1 MGGLTPPK
9 QPSASQMRQ
18 KALKCTVE
26 VDIQSITCPG
36 VVLPSQ
42 EDIYVSVRIMG
53 QYQKSKCVP
62 PVFPLLLHEKM
73 VFVKTFVGAVD
84 PGAVAEHLEN
94 DTTSLELIQLVP
106 PEGEIL
112 ATFEDDTRE
121 FLYPGPRLTPR
132 SPGPEREILMKR
144 SITFPGISPKVEFS
158 TTSIIEECDV
168 KHGQP
173 AMSSMQTPQ
182 ERHYQEQKVSDL
194 TSPLSV
200 PPPTASGYSRRSVCA
215 ALHDV
220 KHTSDVPI
228 QSCARTSTKPCRV
241 RTSPAN
247 SKKKKKPDAAPSS
260 GYKKPT
266 VASQSRAPAPYTHRK
281 MCQLSEEARQR
292 LSHLKLGPYTFKK
305 ETVPQ
310 APFVVPRSPNTSLM
324 ETSMCLTSQSSPKR
338 SPLRPQSR
346 SYTTDFTDRSLRGS
360 LRSKPSHASM
370 QAARSSPKDHST
382 PVSITFRDQSPVLT
396 RSSLKERFQSSSS
409 PSQSEEIHKRVQ
421 RILNIHAP
429 RCKLS
434 FDEESEE
441 EEGVRQSLHVST
453 HHDSVIDNRLPQ
465 DRLIPGESSVHSD
478 NGTFWTNRAGAY
490 TGKPHRAVFEDSLS
504 KIYKNLYRNASQT
517 GHSGQNT
524 WTQ

>member
-1 MGGLTPPK
+1 MGGLTSPK
-9 QPSASQMRQ
+9 KPSASQMRQ

-42 EDIYVSVRIMG
+42 EDIYMSVRIMG

-84 PGAVAEHLEN
+84 PSAVAEHLED
-94 DTTSLELIQLVP
+94 DTTSFELIQLVP
-106 PEGEIL
+106 SEGEIL
-112 ATFEDDTRE
+112 ATFEEDTRE

-144 SITFPGISPKVEFS
+144 SISFPGISPKVEFS

-168 KHGQP
+168 KPGQP
-173 AMSSMQTPQ
+173 AMSSMQTLQ
-182 ERHYQEQKVSDL
+182 ERHYREQKVSDL
-194 TSPLSV
+194 TSPLSI
-200 PPPTASGYSRRSVCA
+200 PPPTASGYSHRSVCA
-215 ALHDV
+215 VLHDV
-220 KHTSDVPI
+220 EHTSNVPI
-228 QSCARTSTKPCRV
+228 QSCGHSSTKPCRV
-241 RTSPAN
+241 RTSPAK
-247 SKKKKKPDAAPSS
+247 SKKKKKPDAVPSS
-260 GYKKPT
+260 GYEKPT
-266 VASQSRAPAPYTHRK
+266 VASRSRAPSPYTHRK

-324 ETSMCLTSQSSPKR
+324 ETSMSLTSQSSPKR
-338 SPLRPQSR
+338 SPLRLQSR
-346 SYTTDFTDRSLRGS
+346 SYITDLTDRSLLGS

-370 QAARSSPKDHST
+370 QAARSSPNDHST
-382 PVSITFRDQSPVLT
+382 PVSSTFRAQSPVLT
-396 RSSLKERFQSSSS
+396 LSSLRERVQSSSS
-409 PSQSEEIHKRVQ
+409 PSPSEEIHKRVQ
-421 RILNIHAP
+421 RILNIHGP

-434 FDEESEE
+434 FDEESKE
-441 EEGVRQSLHVST
+441 EEGVRQSSHVST

-465 DRLIPGESSVHSD
+465 DRLIPGEPSVHLD
-478 NGTFWTNRAGAY
+478 NGTFWTNRAGTY

-504 KIYKNLYRNASQT
+504 KIYMNLYSNASQA
-517 GHSGQNT
+517 GHSGQST

>member
-1 MGGLTPPK
+1 MGGQTSPK
-9 QPSASQMRQ
+9 KPSSSQTRQ

-26 VDIQSITCPG
+26 LDIQCITCPG

-42 EDIYVSVRIMG
+42 EDMYVSVRIMG

-84 PGAVAEHLEN
+84 PSAVAEHLEN

-112 ATFEDDTRE
+112 ATFEEDTRE

-144 SITFPGISPKVEFS
+144 SISFPGISPKVEFS

-173 AMSSMQTPQ
+173 AMSSC
-182 ERHYQEQKVSDL
+182 
-194 TSPLSV
+194 
-200 PPPTASGYSRRSVCA
+200 GRS
-215 ALHDV
+215 
-220 KHTSDVPI
+220 
-228 QSCARTSTKPCRV
+228 STKPGHVKTC
-241 RTSPAN
+241 PAN
-247 SKKKKKPDAAPSS
+247 SKKKKPNTAPSC
-260 GYKKPT
+260 GYEKPT
-266 VASQSRAPAPYTHRK
+266 VASQSRAPSPYTHRK

-292 LSHLKLGPYTFKK
+292 LSHFKLGPYTFKK

-310 APFVVPRSPNTSLM
+310 APFVVTQSPNTSLI
-324 ETSMCLTSQSSPKR
+324 ESSMCLTPQSSTQR
-338 SPLRPQSR
+338 SPLHLRSR
-346 SYTTDFTDRSLRGS
+346 SYTTDHTDPSLLGS
-360 LRSKPSHASM
+360 FRSKPSHDVSM
-370 QAARSSPKDHST
+370 QAARNSQNRSPKDHST
-382 PVSITFRDQSPVLT
+382 PVSSTLRDQSPVLS
-396 RSSLKERFQSSSS
+396 RSSLRERFQSSSS

-421 RILNIHAP
+421 RILNIHGP

-441 EEGVRQSLHVST
+441 EEGVRKSSRVST
-453 HHDSVIDNRLPQ
+453 HHDSVIDSRLPQ
-465 DRLIPGESSVHSD
+465 DRHIPGEPSVHSD
-478 NGTFWTNRAGAY
+478 SGTFWTNRVSAY

-504 KIYKNLYRNASQT
+504 TIYKNLYRNASQT
-517 GHSGQNT
+517 GHSGQST
-524 WTQ
+524 STQ

>member
-9 QPSASQMRQ
+9 KPSASQMRQ
-18 KALKCTVE
+18 KALKCMVE
-26 VDIQSITCPG
+26 LEIQAITCPG

-73 VFVKTFVGAVD
+73 VFVKTFVGVVD
-84 PGAVAEHLEN
+84 PGAVAEHLQN

-112 ATFEDDTRE
+112 ATFEDDTRA

-144 SITFPGISPKVEFS
+144 SISFPGISPKVEFS

-173 AMSSMQTPQ
+173 AMS
-182 ERHYQEQKVSDL
+182 L
-194 TSPLSV
+194 CN
-200 PPPTASGYSRRSVCA
+200 RS
-215 ALHDV
+215 
-220 KHTSDVPI
+220 T
-228 QSCARTSTKPCRV
+228 TKPRRV
-241 RTSPAN
+241 RTCPAN
-247 SKKKKKPDAAPSS
+247 TKKKKPDTAPSC
-260 GYKKPT
+260 GYEKPT
-266 VASQSRAPAPYTHRK
+266 VASQSRAPSPYTHRK

-305 ETVPQ
+305 ETVPK

-324 ETSMCLTSQSSPKR
+324 ESPTCLTSHSATKR
-338 SPLRPQSR
+338 SSLQLRSR
-346 SYTTDFTDRSLRGS
+346 SYAANLTDPSLLGS
-360 LRSKPSHASM
+360 FRSKPAQASM
-370 QAARSSPKDHST
+370 QTARNSPNKSPKEHST
-382 PVSITFRDQSPVLT
+382 PVSSTLRDQSPVLS
-396 RSSLKERFQSSSS
+396 RSSLRERFQSSSS
-409 PSQSEEIHKRVQ
+409 PSQSKEIHKRVQ
-421 RILNIHAP
+421 RILNSSGP

-441 EEGVRQSLHVST
+441 EGVRQSSCVST
-453 HHDSVIDNRLPQ
+453 HHDVIDSRLPQ
-465 DRLIPGESSVHSD
+465 DRPIPGEPSVHLD
-478 NGTFWTNRAGAY
+478 NGTFWTNRAAVY

-504 KIYKNLYRNASQT
+504 KIYKNLYRNASQS
-517 GHSGQNT
+517 GHSGQST

>member
-9 QPSASQMRQ
+9 KPSASQMRQ

-26 VDIQSITCPG
+26 LEIQAITCPG

-42 EDIYVSVRIMG
+42 EDMYVSVRIMG

-73 VFVKTFVGAVD
+73 VFVKTFVGMVD

-121 FLYPGPRLTPR
+121 FLYPGPRLSPR

-144 SITFPGISPKVEFS
+144 SISFPGISPKVEFS

-173 AMSSMQTPQ
+173 AMS
-182 ERHYQEQKVSDL
+182 L
-194 TSPLSV
+194 CN
-200 PPPTASGYSRRSVCA
+200 RS
-215 ALHDV
+215 
-220 KHTSDVPI
+220 
-228 QSCARTSTKPCRV
+228 STKPYRL
-241 RTSPAN
+241 RTCPAN
-247 SKKKKKPDAAPSS
+247 AKKKPDAAPSC
-260 GYKKPT
+260 GYEKPT
-266 VASQSRAPAPYTHRK
+266 VASQSRAPSPYTHRK

-292 LSHLKLGPYTFKK
+292 LSHIKLGPYTFKK

-310 APFVVPRSPNTSLM
+310 APFVVPRSPNASLM
-324 ETSMCLTSQSSPKR
+324 STTCGLTSQSATKI
-338 SPLRPQSR
+338 SPLQLRTQ
-346 SYTTDFTDRSLRGS
+346 SYTANLTDPSLLGS
-360 LRSKPSHASM
+360 FISKPSQQAS
-370 QAARSSPKDHST
+370 RSSPNKSPKEHST
-382 PVSITFRDQSPVLT
+382 PVSSTLRDQSPVLS
-396 RSSLKERFQSSSS
+396 RSSLRERFQSSSS
-409 PSQSEEIHKRVQ
+409 SSQSKEIHKRVQ
-421 RILNIHAP
+421 RILSSSGP

-441 EEGVRQSLHVST
+441 EGVRQSSCVST
-453 HHDSVIDNRLPQ
+453 HHDVIVGWLPQ
-465 DRLIPGESSVHSD
+465 DRLIPGEPSVHLD
-478 NGTFWTNRAGAY
+478 NGTFWTNRAAVY

-504 KIYKNLYRNASQT
+504 KIYKNLYRNASQP
-517 GHSGQNT
+517 GHSGQST

>member
-9 QPSASQMRQ
+9 KPSASQMRQ
-18 KALKCTVE
+18 KAIKCAVE
-26 VDIQSITCPG
+26 LDIQSITCPG

-94 DTTSLELIQLVP
+94 DTTSLELIQLIP

-112 ATFEDDTRE
+112 ATFEEDTRE

-144 SITFPGISPKVEFS
+144 SISFPGISPKVEFS

-173 AMSSMQTPQ
+173 AMSSC
-182 ERHYQEQKVSDL
+182 
-194 TSPLSV
+194 
-200 PPPTASGYSRRSVCA
+200 GRS
-215 ALHDV
+215 
-220 KHTSDVPI
+220 
-228 QSCARTSTKPCRV
+228 STKPCHV
-241 RTSPAN
+241 KTCPAN
-247 SKKKKKPDAAPSS
+247 AKKKPGTAPSC
-260 GYKKPT
+260 GYEKPT
-266 VASQSRAPAPYTHRK
+266 VASQSRAPSPYTHRK

-292 LSHLKLGPYTFKK
+292 LSHFKLGPYIYKK

-324 ETSMCLTSQSSPKR
+324 ESSMCFTPQSSIKR
-338 SPLRPQSR
+338 SPLHQRSR
-346 SYTTDFTDRSLRGS
+346 SYTTDLTDPSLLGS
-360 LRSKPSHASM
+360 FRSKPSHEASM
-370 QAARSSPKDHST
+370 QATRSPQNKSPKDHST
-382 PVSITFRDQSPVLT
+382 PVSITLRDQSPVLS
-396 RSSLKERFQSSSS
+396 RSSLRERFQSSSS

-421 RILNIHAP
+421 RILNIHGP

-441 EEGVRQSLHVST
+441 EEGVRQSSRVSS
-453 HHDSVIDNRLPQ
+453 HRDSVIDSWLPQ
-465 DRLIPGESSVHSD
+465 DRLIPAEPSVNLD
-478 NGTFWTNRAGAY
+478 GGTFWTKRAAAY
-490 TGKPHRAVFEDSLS
+490 TGKPHRAAFEDSLS

-517 GHSGQNT
+517 GHSGQST
-524 WTQ
+524 STQ

>member
-1 MGGLTPPK
+1 
-9 QPSASQMRQ
+9 MRQ
-18 KALKCTVE
+18 KALKCTVK

-84 PGAVAEHLEN
+84 LGAVAEHLEN
-94 DTTSLELIQLVP
+94 DTTSLELIQLIP

-112 ATFEDDTRE
+112 ATFEEDTRE

-144 SITFPGISPKVEFS
+144 SISLPGISPKVEFS

-173 AMSSMQTPQ
+173 AMSSC
-182 ERHYQEQKVSDL
+182 
-194 TSPLSV
+194 
-200 PPPTASGYSRRSVCA
+200 GRS
-215 ALHDV
+215 
-220 KHTSDVPI
+220 
-228 QSCARTSTKPCRV
+228 STKPCPV

-247 SKKKKKPDAAPSS
+247 SKKKKKPDTAPSC
-260 GYKKPT
+260 GYEKPT
-266 VASQSRAPAPYTHRK
+266 VASQSRAPSPYTHRK

-338 SPLRPQSR
+338 SPLRLQSR
-346 SYTTDFTDRSLRGS
+346 SYSTDHT
-360 LRSKPSHASM
+360 
-370 QAARSSPKDHST
+370 ARSSPKDHSS
-382 PVSITFRDQSPVLT
+382 PVSSTFRDQSPVLT
-396 RSSLKERFQSSSS
+396 RSSLRERFQSSSS

-421 RILNIHAP
+421 RILNIHGA

-441 EEGVRQSLHVST
+441 EEGVRQSSHVST
-453 HHDSVIDNRLPQ
+453 HRDSVIDNRLPQ
-465 DRLIPGESSVHSD
+465 DRLIPGEPSVHLD

-504 KIYKNLYRNASQT
+504 KIYKNLYSNASQT
-517 GHSGQNT
+517 GHSGQST

>member
-1 MGGLTPPK
+1 
-9 QPSASQMRQ
+9 MRQ
-18 KALKCTVE
+18 KALKCTVK

-84 PGAVAEHLEN
+84 LGAVAEHLEN
-94 DTTSLELIQLVP
+94 DTTSLELIQLIP

-112 ATFEDDTRE
+112 ATFEEDTRE

-144 SITFPGISPKVEFS
+144 SISLPGISPKVEFS

-173 AMSSMQTPQ
+173 AMSSC
-182 ERHYQEQKVSDL
+182 
-194 TSPLSV
+194 
-200 PPPTASGYSRRSVCA
+200 GRS
-215 ALHDV
+215 
-220 KHTSDVPI
+220 
-228 QSCARTSTKPCRV
+228 STKPCPV

-247 SKKKKKPDAAPSS
+247 SKKKKKPDTAPSC
-260 GYKKPT
+260 GYEKPT
-266 VASQSRAPAPYTHRK
+266 VASQSRAPSPYTHRK

-338 SPLRPQSR
+338 SPLRLQSR
-346 SYTTDFTDRSLRGS
+346 SYSTDHTDPSLLGS
-360 LRSKPSHASM
+360 FRSKPSHASM
-370 QAARSSPKDHST
+370 QAARSSPKDHSS
-382 PVSITFRDQSPVLT
+382 PVSSTFRDQSPVLT
-396 RSSLKERFQSSSS
+396 RSSLRERFQSSSS

-421 RILNIHAP
+421 RILNIHGA

-441 EEGVRQSLHVST
+441 EEGVRQSSHVST
-453 HHDSVIDNRLPQ
+453 HRDSVIDNRLPQ
-465 DRLIPGESSVHSD
+465 DRLIPGEPSVHLD

-504 KIYKNLYRNASQT
+504 KIYKNLYSNASQT
-517 GHSGQNT
+517 GHSGQST

>member
-9 QPSASQMRQ
+9 KPSASQMRQ

-26 VDIQSITCPG
+26 LEIQAITCPG

-42 EDIYVSVRIMG
+42 EDIYVSVQIMG

-73 VFVKTFVGAVD
+73 VFVKTFVGVVD
-84 PGAVAEHLEN
+84 PGAVAEHLQN
-94 DTTSLELIQLVP
+94 DTTSLELIQLIP

-144 SITFPGISPKVEFS
+144 SISFPGISPKVEFS

-173 AMSSMQTPQ
+173 AMSLCNHSST
-182 ERHYQEQKVSDL
+182 
-194 TSPLSV
+194 
-200 PPPTASGYSRRSVCA
+200 
-215 ALHDV
+215 
-220 KHTSDVPI
+220 
-228 QSCARTSTKPCRV
+228 TKPRRV
-241 RTSPAN
+241 RTCPAN
-247 SKKKKKPDAAPSS
+247 TKKKKPDTALSC
-260 GYKKPT
+260 GYEKPT
-266 VASQSRAPAPYTHRK
+266 VASQSRAPSPYTHRK

-324 ETSMCLTSQSSPKR
+324 ESPTCLTSHSTTKR
-338 SPLRPQSR
+338 SPLQLRSR
-346 SYTTDFTDRSLRGS
+346 SYTANLTDLSLLGS
-360 LRSKPSHASM
+360 FRSKPSHA
-370 QAARSSPKDHST
+370 ARNSPNKSPKDHST
-382 PVSITFRDQSPVLT
+382 PVSSTLRDQSPVLS
-396 RSSLKERFQSSSS
+396 RSSLRERFQSSSS
-409 PSQSEEIHKRVQ
+409 PSQSKEIHKRVQ
-421 RILNIHAP
+421 RILNSSGP
-429 RCKLS
+429 RCKLF

-441 EEGVRQSLHVST
+441 EGVRQSSCFST
-453 HHDSVIDNRLPQ
+453 RRDVIDSRLPQ
-465 DRLIPGESSVHSD
+465 DRLIPGEPSVHLD
-478 NGTFWTNRAGAY
+478 TGTFWTNRAAVY

-504 KIYKNLYRNASQT
+504 KIYKNLYRNASQS
-517 GHSGQNT
+517 GHSGQST

>member
-9 QPSASQMRQ
+9 KPSASQMRQ
-18 KALKCTVE
+18 KALKCMVE
-26 VDIQSITCPG
+26 LEIQAITCPG

-73 VFVKTFVGAVD
+73 VFVKTFVGVVD
-84 PGAVAEHLEN
+84 PGAVAEHLQN

-112 ATFEDDTRE
+112 ATFEDDTRA

-144 SITFPGISPKVEFS
+144 SISFPLCNRS
-158 TTSIIEECDV
+158 TT
-168 KHGQP
+168 
-173 AMSSMQTPQ
+173 
-182 ERHYQEQKVSDL
+182 
-194 TSPLSV
+194 
-200 PPPTASGYSRRSVCA
+200 
-215 ALHDV
+215 
-220 KHTSDVPI
+220 
-228 QSCARTSTKPCRV
+228 KPRRV
-241 RTSPAN
+241 RTCPAN
-247 SKKKKKPDAAPSS
+247 TKKKKPDTAPSC
-260 GYKKPT
+260 GYEKPT
-266 VASQSRAPAPYTHRK
+266 VASQSRAPSPYTHRK

-305 ETVPQ
+305 ETVPK

-324 ETSMCLTSQSSPKR
+324 ESPTCLTSHSATKR
-338 SPLRPQSR
+338 SSLQLRSR
-346 SYTTDFTDRSLRGS
+346 SYAANLTDPSLLGS
-360 LRSKPSHASM
+360 FRSKPAQASM
-370 QAARSSPKDHST
+370 QTARNSPNKSPKEHST
-382 PVSITFRDQSPVLT
+382 PVSSTLRDQSPVLS
-396 RSSLKERFQSSSS
+396 RSSLRERFQSSSS
-409 PSQSEEIHKRVQ
+409 PSQSKEIHKRVQ
-421 RILNIHAP
+421 RILNSSGP

-441 EEGVRQSLHVST
+441 EGVRQSSCVST
-453 HHDSVIDNRLPQ
+453 HHDVIDSRLPQ
-465 DRLIPGESSVHSD
+465 DRPIPGEPSVHLD
-478 NGTFWTNRAGAY
+478 NGTFWTNRAAVY

-504 KIYKNLYRNASQT
+504 KIYKNLYRNASQS
-517 GHSGQNT
+517 GHSGQST

>member
-73 VFVKTFVGAVD
+73 VFVKTFVEAVD

-112 ATFEDDTRE
+112 ATFEEDTRE

-144 SITFPGISPKVEFS
+144 SISFP
-158 TTSIIEECDV
+158 
-168 KHGQP
+168 
-173 AMSSMQTPQ
+173 SMQTPQ

-194 TSPLSV
+194 TFSV
-200 PPPTASGYSRRSVCA
+200 PPPTASGYSCRSVCA

-220 KHTSDVPI
+220 NHTSDVPI
-228 QSCARTSTKPCRV
+228 QSCGRSSTKPCHV

-266 VASQSRAPAPYTHRK
+266 VASQSRAPSPYTHRK
-281 MCQLSEEARQR
+281 MCQLSEEAGQR

-338 SPLRPQSR
+338 SPLRLQSR
-346 SYTTDFTDRSLRGS
+346 SYTTDFTGHYDRSIRGS
-360 LRSKPSHASM
+360 LRSNPSHASM

-421 RILNIHAP
+421 RILNIHGP

-465 DRLIPGESSVHSD
+465 DRLIPGEPSVHLD
-478 NGTFWTNRAGAY
+478 NGTFWTNRADAY

-517 GHSGQNT
+517 GHSGQST